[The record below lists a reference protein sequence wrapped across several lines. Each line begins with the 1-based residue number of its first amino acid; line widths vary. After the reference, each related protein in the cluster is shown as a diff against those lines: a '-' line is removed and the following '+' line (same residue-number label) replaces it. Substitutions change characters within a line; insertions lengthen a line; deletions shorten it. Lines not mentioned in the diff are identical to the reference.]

1 MYQLNHYDWQ
11 TSHGYNEKD
20 NQTNQL
26 RKDHLRFQMSENKL
40 KALSRHCRF
49 SKKKEI
55 KTNAWR
61 ELQTHVFRYFVKLKA
76 KLKFTI

>member
-26 RKDHLRFQMSENKL
+26 RKDHSRFQMSENKL

-49 SKKKEI
+49 SKKKR
-55 KTNAWR
+55 N
-61 ELQTHVFRYFVKLKA
+61 
-76 KLKFTI
+76 